1 LTMNP
6 PTGEEAPSTEV
17 RESAPKTFLT
27 KLKKRHII
35 ETLAAFIGGG
45 WLLLEFVHWL
55 LVDHYHF
62 PEKTIDITFVTIL
75 GTLLC
80 TLIWRWFSGREAPRK
95 FKLEFALIPLVLLAT
110 FLLDINLLLHLK
122 TPESGTIPASKWKN
136 SVAVLPFDNI
146 SPEEG
151 QDYFC
156 EGLTDELIT
165 RLSNLR
171 ELKVIAKT
179 SAYAFKGKEIDI
191 REIGKKLNVA
201 TVLEGGVRKS
211 GNKLRITAQLIN
223 VSDGSHLWSDSWD
236 KDITDVFAIQ
246 DEIALAVADRMK
258 LTLLSDEKSRL
269 VKRPMDNVSA
279 YEFYLR
285 ASREIDRYREDA
297 LDRAIQYLQNGLD
310 LIGENALVYSAMA
323 YAYWQYVNIGA
334 KQEDYIIKAEEYA
347 NKALAMDPD
356 SPNALLILGLIESAF
371 RGNQQES
378 VRYLKKALLINPND
392 PVVLFWLANAYF
404 QYVGKISAGIPLAQ
418 RLLQL
423 DPLNQP
429 SYALQGVGYYYDG
442 KYDLALGQ
450 LTKAYQMD
458 PGNLGGLC
466 RYALVLAYNK
476 KSIEAF
482 PIIERLAKDSPNN
495 TFSKIA
501 LLLKFGL
508 LKDREQM
515 LQIMTPDFQKTC
527 QRDAAFSYDIAII
540 LALLGEKNKALDW
553 LENAVNRGFINFPLL
568 AEKDPWLADRP
579 LRRLRWLLAR
589 RFRPTPLPEP

>member
-1 LTMNP
+1 MSSQQ
-6 PTGEEAPSTEV
+6 GENAPSKETKKPFI
-17 RESAPKTFLT
+17 STFLT
-27 KLKKRHII
+27 KLRKRHII

-62 PEKTIDITFVTIL
+62 PEKTIDVTFATIL
-75 GTLLC
+75 GALLC
-80 TLIWRWFSGREAPRK
+80 TLVWRWFSGRERPRK
-95 FKLEFALIPLVLLAT
+95 FKLELFLIPLVALIT
-110 FLLDINLLLHLK
+110 ILLDINLLLHLRA
-122 TPESGTIPASKWKN
+122 PESGAMSTSKWKN

-156 EGLTDELIT
+156 DGLTDELIT

-246 DEIALAVADRMK
+246 DEIALAVADKMK
-258 LTLLSDEKSRL
+258 LTLLSDEKTRL

-334 KQEDYIIKAEEYA
+334 KQEDYITKAEEYA
-347 NKALAMDPD
+347 NKAQVLDPD

-378 VRYLKKALLINPND
+378 VRHLKKALLINPND
-392 PVVLFWLANAYF
+392 PVVLFWLANVYF
-404 QYVGKISAGIPLAQ
+404 QYVGKISAAIPLAQ

-423 DPLNQP
+423 DPLNP
-429 SYALQGVGYYYDG
+429 LSYEIQVVGYFYDG
-442 KYDLALGQ
+442 RYDLALGQ
-450 LTKAYQMD
+450 VTKALQMD
-458 PGNLGGLC
+458 PGNLGNLY
-466 RYALVLAYNK
+466 RYAIVLAYNK

-482 PIIERLAKDSPNN
+482 PIIEQMAKDSPNN
-495 TFSKIA
+495 VFSKIA

-540 LALLGEKNKALDW
+540 LALLGEKNEALYW

-568 AEKDPWLADRP
+568 AEKDPWLAD
-579 LRRLRWLLAR
+579 LRGDE
-589 RFRPTPLPEP
+589 RFLKLIERVKYEWEHFEE

>member
-1 LTMNP
+1 MTSQK
-6 PTGEEAPSTEV
+6 GEKAPSKNV
-17 RESAPKTFLT
+17 KKSRGRAFLA
-27 KLKKRHII
+27 KLRKRHII
-35 ETLAAFIGGG
+35 ETLVAFIGGG

-62 PEKTIDITFVTIL
+62 PEKTIDVTFVTIL
-75 GTLLC
+75 GALLC
-80 TLIWRWFSGREAPRK
+80 TLIWRWFSGRERPRK
-95 FKLEFALIPLVLLAT
+95 FKLELVLIPLFAVIT
-110 FLLDINLLLHLK
+110 VLLDINLLLHLK
-122 TPESGTIPASKWKN
+122 GNEPEAVAASKWKN
-136 SVAVLPFDNI
+136 SLAVLPFDNI

-165 RLSNLR
+165 RLSNLQ

-179 SAYAFKGKEIDI
+179 SSYAFRGKEIDI

-246 DEIALAVADRMK
+246 DEIALAVVDKMK
-258 LTLLSDEKSRL
+258 LTLLSDEKTRL

-310 LIGENALVYSAMA
+310 LIGDNALIYSAMS

-334 KQEDYIIKAEEYA
+334 KQEDYITKAEEYA
-347 NKALAMDPD
+347 NKALVLDPD
-356 SPNALLILGLIESAF
+356 SPNALLILGLIEGAF

-392 PVVLFWLANAYF
+392 PVVLFWLTNAYF

-418 RLLQL
+418 RLQQL
-423 DPLNQP
+423 DPLNQT
-429 SYALQGVGYYYDG
+429 SYALQGLGYYYDG
-442 KYDLALGQ
+442 RYDLALGQ

-458 PGNLGGLC
+458 PGNLGNLC

-482 PIIERLAKDSPNN
+482 SIIEQAAKDSLNN
-495 TFSKIA
+495 VFSKIA

-508 LKDREQM
+508 LKDREQV
-515 LQIMTPDFQKTC
+515 LQIMTPDFLKTC

-540 LALLGEKNKALDW
+540 LALLGEKNEALDW

-568 AEKDPWLADRP
+568 AEKDPWLAD
-579 LRRLRWLLAR
+579 LRGDE
-589 RFRPTPLPEP
+589 RFQKLMERVKYEWEHFEE